1 MDNFSDLIYFGETNG
16 NETLCIHLNLV
27 DHLISCFI
35 VIFFFFISF
44 FFLLKKKKKDMMN
57 YSKDTGFPKKVQ
69 DTSTINNLLDTT
81 DQILPFENQRQ
92 NQDSSDKECEDSDK
106 ESHTTDEHEEEKC
119 DFILDSNFENI
130 QKSQNND
137 DLSENSVARSDIA
150 TIGSNESENNQ
161 QEFDDDE
168 GSISSQSSSS
178 LMESALPHYKET
190 TVCALEVCHN
200 KIDNTIITAYDGL
213 IKDIDTRKE
222 NVHKT
227 KSEEIVSNKFIDI
240 IEHQTEKTERSYSKT
255 ETMVDA
261 DSKLNKSY
269 FNNINKRETI
279 EEENPQPIVLSR
291 ESRKEIELKM
301 EDHMSNIESITR
313 DFHNLSKAIESL
325 GQKYDETVRLNS
337 DQDQQVE
344 DVKNKMESLSS
355 VTNDINKMT
364 IEMQDNVKD
373 LQKLTAKVP
382 NFENSF
388 KSINEEIRKNEE
400 EMKAKFDEQNGKFND
415 EIRNVLSKYNELER
429 KLKFVDESMKKL
441 KEDEMVEQFDL
452 KSQELVG
459 KIWKTQVK
467 SEELERKT
475 NDLEVSLN
483 DKFEELEHKI
493 NAINKSDS
501 LINLLEETK
510 IELQDLVQ
518 KKIGENEENILKRL
532 EEDRTKKL
540 ALMIST
546 VEEEAKKIYGRLEI
560 VESYY
565 EILKKEFKECDAEI
579 MRRMEEENVISD
591 QMIRDKISE
600 AIDLYTTEYDAKV
613 TQRIREAIESY
624 EARVNKLADAS
635 FELEATFSEEIQK
648 TAEKRIRVMEE
659 ENRKLKEQRRELK
672 NKLEAK
678 EAECFECKIECDRSD
693 EIITGLGKD
702 KFELENKVRQL
713 KSERKRMETQ
723 IKETEDQVH
732 EIERTYKEK
741 LEENNEEI
749 RKMKVNFEKL
759 EQQIKAAETDKFWY
773 KGWLDASLV
782 IVVALLIANFY
793 LLA

>member
-1 MDNFSDLIYFGETNG
+1 M
-16 NETLCIHLNLV
+16 
-27 DHLISCFI
+27 
-35 VIFFFFISF
+35 
-44 FFLLKKKKKDMMN
+44 K
-57 YSKDTGFPKKVQ
+57 
-69 DTSTINNLLDTT
+69 
-81 DQILPFENQRQ
+81 
-92 NQDSSDKECEDSDK
+92 
-106 ESHTTDEHEEEKC
+106 
-119 DFILDSNFENI
+119 
-130 QKSQNND
+130 
-137 DLSENSVARSDIA
+137 
-150 TIGSNESENNQ
+150 
-161 QEFDDDE
+161 
-168 GSISSQSSSS
+168 
-178 LMESALPHYKET
+178 
-190 TVCALEVCHN
+190 
-200 KIDNTIITAYDGL
+200 
-213 IKDIDTRKE
+213 
-222 NVHKT
+222 
-227 KSEEIVSNKFIDI
+227 
-240 IEHQTEKTERSYSKT
+240 
-255 ETMVDA
+255 
-261 DSKLNKSY
+261 
-269 FNNINKRETI
+269 
-279 EEENPQPIVLSR
+279 
-291 ESRKEIELKM
+291 
-301 EDHMSNIESITR
+301 
-313 DFHNLSKAIESL
+313 
-325 GQKYDETVRLNS
+325 
-337 DQDQQVE
+337 
-344 DVKNKMESLSS
+344 SLSS

-441 KEDEMVEQFDL
+441 REDKMVEQFDL

-759 EQQIKAAETDKFWY
+759 GQQIKLPK
-773 KGWLDASLV
+773 
-782 IVVALLIANFY
+782 LINFGIKDG
-793 LLA
+793 

>member
-1 MDNFSDLIYFGETNG
+1 M
-16 NETLCIHLNLV
+16 
-27 DHLISCFI
+27 
-35 VIFFFFISF
+35 
-44 FFLLKKKKKDMMN
+44 K
-57 YSKDTGFPKKVQ
+57 
-69 DTSTINNLLDTT
+69 
-81 DQILPFENQRQ
+81 
-92 NQDSSDKECEDSDK
+92 
-106 ESHTTDEHEEEKC
+106 
-119 DFILDSNFENI
+119 
-130 QKSQNND
+130 
-137 DLSENSVARSDIA
+137 
-150 TIGSNESENNQ
+150 
-161 QEFDDDE
+161 
-168 GSISSQSSSS
+168 
-178 LMESALPHYKET
+178 
-190 TVCALEVCHN
+190 
-200 KIDNTIITAYDGL
+200 
-213 IKDIDTRKE
+213 
-222 NVHKT
+222 
-227 KSEEIVSNKFIDI
+227 
-240 IEHQTEKTERSYSKT
+240 
-255 ETMVDA
+255 
-261 DSKLNKSY
+261 
-269 FNNINKRETI
+269 
-279 EEENPQPIVLSR
+279 
-291 ESRKEIELKM
+291 
-301 EDHMSNIESITR
+301 
-313 DFHNLSKAIESL
+313 
-325 GQKYDETVRLNS
+325 
-337 DQDQQVE
+337 
-344 DVKNKMESLSS
+344 SLSS

-441 KEDEMVEQFDL
+441 REDKMVEQFDL

-510 IELQDLVQ
+510 IELQELVQ

-532 EEDRTKKL
+532 EEDRAKKL

-579 MRRMEEENVISD
+579 MRRMEEENVILPD

-613 TQRIREAIESY
+613 TQRICEAIESY

-648 TAEKRIRVMEE
+648 
-659 ENRKLKEQRRELK
+659 NSRKKNSCYGRRE
-672 NKLEAK
+672 
-678 EAECFECKIECDRSD
+678 
-693 EIITGLGKD
+693 
-702 KFELENKVRQL
+702 
-713 KSERKRMETQ
+713 
-723 IKETEDQVH
+723 
-732 EIERTYKEK
+732 
-741 LEENNEEI
+741 
-749 RKMKVNFEKL
+749 
-759 EQQIKAAETDKFWY
+759 
-773 KGWLDASLV
+773 
-782 IVVALLIANFY
+782 
-793 LLA
+793 